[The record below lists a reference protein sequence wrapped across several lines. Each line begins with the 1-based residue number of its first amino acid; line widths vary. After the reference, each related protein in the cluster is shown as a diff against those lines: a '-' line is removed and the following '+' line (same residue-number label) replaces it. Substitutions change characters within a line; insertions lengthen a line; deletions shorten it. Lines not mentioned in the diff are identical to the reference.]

1 MVFESGYVQLCVMK
15 VKKLSVC
22 PSGWLLLLQRNP
34 LRHKPI
40 ECAQLR
46 AKYNLH
52 QTKMG

>member
-15 VKKLSVC
+15 VKKTLSV
-22 PSGWLLLLQRNP
+22 SFWLAAFASKKSFEA
-34 LRHKPI
+34 KPI